1 MANLPETATYDAGVY
16 QLETTDPVI
25 GGADGKDNAS
35 ARNLANR
42 TAYLK
47 ARVDL
52 METIVSQADA
62 EAGISTTLKGW
73 NALRVRQAIQA
84 SGVHYKNY
92 LAYSDDQT
100 LSDTNIGG
108 VVGFSG
114 GLSKTFTL
122 PALSGLAIGST
133 ICIVNVGTGLLT
145 IDCHAGDF
153 LQCNSTSI
161 SSIPVLPGDDLIV
174 TMSTEKWVCTGGL
187 ARIKYSSAFAFGSG
201 YQKLPD
207 GKILQTGTITTS
219 SSADVTFTFPIA
231 FPNNALA
238 VIAAPSGASSVFASV
253 NTITTTSC
261 KVSAWVSNT
270 AARSAL
276 GCYIF
281 AIGY

>member
-1 MANLPETATYDAGVY
+1 
-16 QLETTDPVI
+16 
-25 GGADGKDNAS
+25 
-35 ARNLANR
+35 
-42 TAYLK
+42 
-47 ARVDL
+47 
-52 METIVSQADA
+52 
-62 EAGISTTLKGW
+62 
-73 NALRVRQAIQA
+73 
-84 SGVHYKNY
+84 
-92 LAYSDDQT
+92 
-100 LSDTNIGG
+100 
-108 VVGFSG
+108 
-114 GLSKTFTL
+114 
-122 PALSGLAIGST
+122 
-133 ICIVNVGTGLLT
+133 
-145 IDCHAGDF
+145 
-153 LQCNSTSI
+153 
-161 SSIPVLPGDDLIV
+161 LIV